1 MAPYV
6 GKWILRLAQIGMDR
20 IEERLGS
27 TILDLSLSHYVLT
40 TGMKTESGRFTVN
53 GKTDP
58 LSIDL
63 DVEEGPNFGR
73 KLLAILEV
81 SGDQL
86 KFCYCLTEGIRP
98 RAFFSCERSDI
109 FCAEFVREG

>member
-1 MAPYV
+1 LAPYV
-6 GKWILRLAQIGMDR
+6 GKWILRPAQIGMDR